1 MDKKDKEE
9 IKELMVDTIQEL
21 VMPAF
26 KHVHE
31 SIEELRQ
38 DVRGLKKD
46 VKELQ
51 DNDER
56 IERKLDNTILAHVD
70 KLSNHEKRI
79 TKLEQHAA

>member
-1 MDKKDKEE
+1 MKQKSNGE
-9 IKELMVDTIQEL
+9 IKTAVIEALEEV

-26 KHVHE
+26 EHVHE
-31 SIEELRQ
+31 SIEDLRQ
-38 DVRGLKKD
+38 DVRSLKKD

-56 IERKLDNTILAHVD
+56 IERKLDNVILVHGD
-70 KLSNHEKRI
+70 KLSGHEKRI